1 MDALALVDTFGAPLT
16 PISPLWQTVRR
27 MVEKR
32 GKPRRKSLLHGFVY
46 FDDNPCAV
54 ECVVREMSETGARLK
69 FDVPLLPVDS
79 FELDIPIRGQK
90 LRAAVKWQRDNEIG
104 VVFAESSEESV
115 AAAAQASHEELGT
128 RVQRLETEIA
138 ALRRLVR
145 RLQQTLNSKTE
156 AA

>member
-1 MDALALVDTFGAPLT
+1 MA
-16 PISPLWQTVRR
+16 
-27 MVEKR
+27 EKR

-54 ECVVREMSETGARLK
+54 ECVVREMSDTGARLR
-69 FDVPLLPVDS
+69 FETPLLPVES

-90 LRAAVKWQRDNEIG
+90 LRAEVKWQRDGEIG
-104 VVFAESSEESV
+104 VVFAESSEQR
-115 AAAAQASHEELGT
+115 AATAPGLRDELGM
-128 RVQRLETEIA
+128 RVTQLETEIA

-145 RLQQTLNSKTE
+145 RLQQALNSKTE